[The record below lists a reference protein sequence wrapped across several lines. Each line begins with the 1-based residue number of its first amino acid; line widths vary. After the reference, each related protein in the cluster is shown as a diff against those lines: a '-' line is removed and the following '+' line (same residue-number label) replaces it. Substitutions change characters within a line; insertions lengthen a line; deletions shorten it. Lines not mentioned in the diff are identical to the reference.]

1 MDNTLNVAY
10 YILSEYS
17 GVTHLKLQKLLYY
30 LKAWGLVAGENL
42 VSGEFKKWARGP
54 VNQDVYN
61 TFKKFKGEVI
71 TLSKGQATKSPYAGE
86 QKVLADFILDCYA
99 QYSAVTLS
107 AMTHFDEAWINA
119 DQNATISNGSIKAYY
134 SKLPFA
140 KNFPFDPEKK
150 KFYPVLTDTH
160 YAYMFDMSAKDA
172 KTAQVYPS
180 YNFYKAKQE
189 SANKELLKLLKSLER
204 K

>member
-10 YILSEYS
+10 YILSKYS

-54 VNQDVYN
+54 VNPDVYN

-71 TLSKGQATKSPYAGE
+71 EPENHSPVKSPYAGV
-86 QKVLADFILDCYA
+86 QQTIADFVLDCYA

-107 AMTHFDEAWINA
+107 AMTHFDEPWINA
-119 DQNATISNGSIKAYY
+119 EKDKTIPESSIKSYY

-140 KNFPFDPEKK
+140 KNFPFDPEQKP
-150 KFYPVLTDTH
+150 FYPVLTDAH
-160 YAYMFDMSAKDA
+160 YAYIFDMSAKDA
-172 KTAQVYPS
+172 KAAQVYPS
-180 YNFYKAKQE
+180 YNIYKAKQE
-189 SANKELLKLLKSLER
+189 AAAKELQKLLKSLER